1 MLKMKYFILIS
12 VLFFITVGCEKRPE
26 SLSNP
31 SSNGVQTNSKS
42 APLEKHVSKSG
53 ITMLVVPTGTFT
65 MGYGKGESDESNE
78 RNVTVNGFL
87 MDISEVTHQMYEN
100 AQLPNPSKWQ
110 DDPNKP
116 VNQIRWR
123 DAKLYC
129 NERSLEEGLKPCYDE
144 TKPGWPCDFEA
155 DGYRLPT
162 EAEWEYAAKC
172 GGASPYSFDGIEK
185 LSIYSWFLDNANSQ
199 THPVGTRKPN
209 AWGFHGMYGN
219 VSEWCEDI
227 YSEDT
232 SSFSTDNPKGPD
244 GNGEDQKRV
253 VKGGSWKASANMC
266 RASFRQGQVTGDSD
280 ACFYTD
286 YCGFRCVRNLPEVA
300 SGDGD

>member
-1 MLKMKYFILIS
+1 MENS
-12 VLFFITVGCEKRPE
+12 SP
-26 SLSNP
+26 LS
-31 SSNGVQTNSKS
+31 S
-42 APLEKHVSKSG
+42 AGRQATQAPTPLEKHISKSG
-53 ITMLVVPTGTFT
+53 ITMLVVPGGTFT
-65 MGYGKGESDESNE
+65 MGYSKGEPDESRE
-78 RNVTVNGFL
+78 RNITLDGFL
-87 MDISEVTHQMYEN
+87 MDITEVTHEMFMN

-110 DDPNKP
+110 DDPKKP

-144 TKPGWPCDFEA
+144 SKPGWPCDFEA

-172 GGASPYSFDGIEK
+172 GGSSPYSFDAIGK
-185 LSIYSWFLDNANSQ
+185 LPIYSWFLENAGNQ
-199 THPVGTRKPN
+199 THPVATRKSN

-227 YSEDT
+227 YAKDT
-232 SSFSTDNPKGPD
+232 SNFSTDNPRGPESD
-244 GNGEDQKRV
+244 GIDQKRV

-286 YCGFRCVRNLPEVA
+286 YCGFRCVRKWPSEGHGSDAL
-300 SGDGD
+300 